1 MPLPVEPLSPLEN
14 PIQRSIDS
22 ATSQVRDKPKSHFLG
37 GWQTGVAGWA
47 LWVLIVV
54 FINTGLTIWAVKK
67 YGEDGGV
74 GTVYAGSCTKT
85 KKLSMWLHL
94 GINALA
100 TVLLSGSNYTMQC
113 LSAPTR
119 GEVDKAHAC
128 NLWVDI
134 GVSSIRN
141 LRRISWGKLVLWW
154 CLGLSSVPLHLM

>member
-1 MPLPVEPLSPLEN
+1 MPLSAQPPPLAGLVQQPLY
-14 PIQRSIDS
+14 SI
-22 ATSQVRDKPKSHFLG
+22 TPQVRGKPKSYFPG
-37 GWQTGVAGWA
+37 GWHTGVICWA
-47 LWVLIVV
+47 LWALIVV

-100 TVLLSGSNYTMQC
+100 TVLLSGSNYAMQC

-119 GEVDKAHAC
+119 EEVDKAHAC
-128 NLWVDI
+128 KLWVDI

-141 LRRISWGKLVLWW
+141 LRRISWGKIILWW